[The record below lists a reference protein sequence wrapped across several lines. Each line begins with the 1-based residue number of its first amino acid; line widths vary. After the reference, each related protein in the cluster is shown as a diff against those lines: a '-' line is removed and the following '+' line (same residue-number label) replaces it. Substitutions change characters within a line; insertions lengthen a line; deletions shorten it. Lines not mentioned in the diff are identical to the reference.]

1 MVEFIEASAIPI
13 CMVGLLYALPNT
25 QLTRRLAREGRLH
38 LDHDVAATSGGDQC
52 ITGLNFDTRRPLRD
66 ILADYRRILERVYD
80 PAAYAA
86 RLDRMVTLLDRSG
99 RARDLPQGDMR
110 SKMSALESV
119 HRVVAEIPQAREAFW
134 RTFMNCAKNS
144 PASVRIVVAHLVLY
158 LHLGPFS
165 RQVIAAIDRRIAA
178 LDNEIF
184 DAGVIGADRAA
195 RELVAQL

>member
-1 MVEFIEASAIPI
+1 
-13 CMVGLLYALPNT
+13 LLL
-25 QLTRRLAREGRLH
+25 
-38 LDHDVAATSGGDQC
+38 V
-52 ITGLNFDTRRPLRD
+52 RD
-66 ILADYRRILERVYD
+66 
-80 PAAYAA
+80 A
-86 RLDRMVTLLDRSG
+86 RLPFHIIKRDGFPLAADTSCLLV
-99 RARDLPQGDMR
+99 GDMR

-178 LDNEIF
+178 LDNEIL
-184 DAGVIGADRAA
+184 DAGVIGAERAERA
-195 RELVAQL
+195 LVAQL

>member
-1 MVEFIEASAIPI
+1 
-13 CMVGLLYALPNT
+13 MVGLLYALPNT

-80 PAAYAA
+80 PTAYAA

-99 RARDLPQGDMR
+99 RARDLPEGDMR
-110 SKMSALESV
+110 GKMSALESV

-144 PASVRIVVAHLVLY
+144 PASLRIVVAHLVLY

-178 LDNEIF
+178 LDDEIL
-184 DAGVIGADRAA
+184 DAGVIGAERAERA
-195 RELVAQL
+195 LVAQL